1 MKFTIGSGV
10 AIFLILFVSAMIG
23 FAIFASRLDVNM
35 VHKDYYERGVDHSQ
49 QIALERRSVEFAS
62 MIHMGLEGEWINILF
77 DEPLAAEASEIKL
90 VFYRPSDSKLDKSF
104 SIELIDG
111 KAIMSSAGLAAGRY
125 NARVNWQMS
134 GQNYEIE
141 KMVVVESNE

>member
-62 MIHMGLEGEWINILF
+62 LIHIGLEGEWINVLI

-104 SIELIDG
+104 AIELIDG
-111 KAIMSSAGLAAGRY
+111 KAILSSTGLAVGRY
-125 NARVNWQMS
+125 NAIVNWQMS
-134 GQNYEIE
+134 GQHYEIE
-141 KMVVVESNE
+141 KMVIVESK